1 MCLSD
6 RDPLYPSHIP
16 GGAVL
21 EIEKNTTFPRPHHSA
36 TNSTSN
42 LKSLLKKEKLSNL
55 N

>member
-21 EIEKNTTFPRPHHSA
+21 EIEKKTTFPPPPPSA
-36 TNSTSN
+36 TNSMSN
-42 LKSLLKKEKLSNL
+42 LKSLLKKNYQI
-55 N
+55 